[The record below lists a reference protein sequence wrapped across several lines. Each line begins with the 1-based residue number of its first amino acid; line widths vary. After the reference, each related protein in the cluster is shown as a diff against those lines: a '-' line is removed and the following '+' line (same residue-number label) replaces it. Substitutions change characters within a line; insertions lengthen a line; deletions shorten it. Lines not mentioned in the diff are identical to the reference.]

1 MNRFVNVAF
10 LFSLVLLL
18 ASCRRDL
25 ETPVDGVYV
34 GTFKVIYPTE
44 SFDGTTRV
52 TLENGRYECEGN
64 DERLPAGGSGE
75 YNVKKRTILFVDENS
90 WTADFDWNRV
100 LGGEDGF
107 TFDGK
112 TLKLVN
118 DRTGVGYYEYI
129 LELQE

>member
-1 MNRFVNVAF
+1 M
-10 LFSLVLLL
+10 LL

-100 LGGEDGF
+100 LGGEYGF

>member
-1 MNRFVNVAF
+1 MNRIVKAAF
-10 LFSLVLLL
+10 LFSLVLLM

-75 YNVKKRTILFVDENS
+75 YNVKKRTILFVDENN

-100 LGGEDGF
+100 LGGEYGF

>member
-1 MNRFVNVAF
+1 MKKLFFGSLMLAVA
-10 LFSLVLLL
+10 LGLT
-18 ASCRRDL
+18 SCRRDL
-25 ETPVDGVYV
+25 QDPVDGVYV

-44 SFDGTTRV
+44 DFEGSTRV

-64 DERLPAGGSGE
+64 EEKLPAGGSGE
-75 YNVKKRTILFVDENS
+75 YTVKKRTILFEDENA

-100 LGGEDGF
+100 LGGEYGY

-112 TLKLVN
+112 TLKLVK
-118 DRTGVGYYEYI
+118 DRMGIGYYEYN